1 MRRVHVAA
9 VYCSDGRVGEQID
22 EFLGHLLGSSLCDR
36 LAVPGGPAS
45 LTSRSRAPAES
56 RGVKEQL
63 GFLAQAHGLR
73 RVVLIAHVPCAFYR
87 ERLRIPDDRQHD
99 RQVEDL
105 REAARVVQALGP
117 AEIEAYSARVVKST
131 VGFYPVSV

>member
-1 MRRVHVAA
+1 MKIRRADAPAPVYESTTPFRMRRVHVAA

-45 LTSRSRAPAES
+45 LRSRSRAPAES

-63 GFLAQAHGLR
+63 GFLAKAHGLT
-73 RVVLIAHVPCAFYR
+73 RVILIAHVPCAFYR
-87 ERLRIPDDRQHD
+87 ERLRVDHEGLQ
-99 RQVEDL
+99 
-105 REAARVVQALGP
+105 
-117 AEIEAYSARVVKST
+117 
-131 VGFYPVSV
+131 